1 MNRLTVWVF
10 LLALV
15 AFPRVVLGSPD
26 NDHRNNDHLNEKTSH
41 KEKKQKSVPE
51 PATTLLVVAG
61 AAAAAGVRKF
71 YTRNN
76 R

>member
-15 AFPRVVLGSPD
+15 ALPRVVVGSLH
-26 NDHRNNDHLNEKTSH
+26 NDPRNNDRLNEKTSH